1 MKNIQIILFFVF
13 LGFIAVRC
21 TTTQSQKEKDIAI
34 IQEYIAANGLTDVQN
49 STTGLHYKIVDGGSG
64 LRPVESSII
73 TIKYHGHLVNGTQF
87 VTSDSLPDQVLK
99 TRLNSLIYGLRE
111 GLPKILSG
119 GKIKLLVPSSLGYG
133 DSSLD
138 KIPANSVL
146 IFDIDLLK
154 VEI

>member
-1 MKNIQIILFFVF
+1 MKKIQIIFFIFF
-13 LGFIAVRC
+13 LGFIAIRC

-34 IQEYIAANGLTDVQN
+34 IQEYIASQGLTDVQN
-49 STTGLHYKIVDGGSG
+49 STTGLHYKIIDGGSG
-64 LRPVESSII
+64 LRPAESSII
-73 TIKYHGHLVNGTQF
+73 TIKYHGHLVDGTQF
-87 VTSDSLPDQVLK
+87 DTSDSLPDQVLK
-99 TRLNSLIYGLRE
+99 TRLSSLIYGLRE

-146 IFDIDLLK
+146 IFDVDLLK